1 MSTHPSSEHSD
12 RSRFVSGLAWAGIV
26 VGIYLF
32 SMGPVVR
39 WFPDTAE
46 IIYAP
51 MSPVADWPMA
61 GDLMRRWISVW
72 GVDVED
78 EE

>member
-1 MSTHPSSEHSD
+1 
-12 RSRFVSGLAWAGIV
+12 
-26 VGIYLF
+26 
-32 SMGPVVR
+32 MGPVVR

-51 MSPVADWPMA
+51 MSPVADWPIA

-72 GVDVED
+72 GVDVGEG